1 MIELSIVLLILSL
14 LVGSLL
20 VGRQIVDRAKIQ
32 RIIFEFDYYE
42 KAFHQFYDTYRV
54 VPGNLD
60 YKTCIKHAEFQIYK
74 NKYGMPYKNS
84 SNQVINDMCLEIA
97 WQPGY
102 LNSRKIANAWYD
114 GYTHV
119 YVPQTI
125 LSGLLSDRYSNI
137 DQMYHGTGKERT
149 ATLMINNIFVRGRNF
164 SRVTTVNSFQ
174 ALNYNFPSSFD
185 KFTIIQFLGYD
196 FATILRL
203 AGKDDYQQITN
214 LEWHAGSNRY
224 FNTTLPIEYYNAN
237 FRRILD
243 KKNALGLFR
252 ATTQEDSGIS
262 NNVLAASISSR
273 MASELD
279 AKIDDGRPG
288 SGRILALKGGFAH
301 YANTTMDQHI
311 AACYDKKADEVDKA
325 IYHSDTNIK
334 YGCNIIKVMEDVK

>member
-1 MIELSIVLLILSL
+1 MTNSLIKKSALSLVRTRRGGGAIASNYYSSCFKRSFTLIELSIVLLILSL

-84 SNQVINDMCLEIA
+84 SNQVITDMCLELA
-97 WQPGY
+97 WQSGY
-102 LNSRKIANAWYD
+102 INSRKIANAWYD

-149 ATLMINNIFVRGRNF
+149 GTLMINSIFVR
-164 SRVTTVNSFQ
+164 SRALSYVTTVNSFQ

-196 FATILRL
+196 FATIQRL
-203 AGKDDYQQITN
+203 AGKDDYKQITN
-214 LEWHAGSNRY
+214 LE
-224 FNTTLPIEYYNAN
+224 
-237 FRRILD
+237 
-243 KKNALGLFR
+243 
-252 ATTQEDSGIS
+252 
-262 NNVLAASISSR
+262 
-273 MASELD
+273 
-279 AKIDDGRPG
+279 
-288 SGRILALKGGFAH
+288 
-301 YANTTMDQHI
+301 
-311 AACYDKKADEVDKA
+311 
-325 IYHSDTNIK
+325 
-334 YGCNIIKVMEDVK
+334 